1 MRDYKMINNPER
13 SKWLE
18 NLQQTVGLRSNDIA
32 AAVAY
37 TISTPETVPLLSTQR
52 NRRTN
57 FDQ

>member
-37 TISTPETVPLLSTQR
+37 TISTPETVTVSEILIHPTKQK
-52 NRRTN
+52 
-57 FDQ
+57 D

>member
-37 TISTPETVPLLSTQR
+37 IISTPETVAATIHPTKQK
-52 NRRTN
+52 
-57 FDQ
+57 D

>member
-1 MRDYKMINNPER
+1 MINKPER

-32 AAVAY
+32 ATVAY

>member
-1 MRDYKMINNPER
+1 MINNPER

-37 TISTPETVPLLSTQR
+37 TISTPETVAATIHPTKQK
-52 NRRTN
+52 
-57 FDQ
+57 D